1 MSNKAKIGTLTPE
14 QVKKRIKLIKRKH
27 KLYVR
32 SSDLSVRRLDKISQ
46 DLYDLVIVEFL
57 KGDGEKRYSMLNAD
71 VKHWGDYKP
80 IQMTLEKK
88 FHQQLFSLNK
98 ALGNLKGASITVSY
112 NGSWKPL
119 ARLKLTREEE
129 PLEASERDLL

>member
-1 MSNKAKIGTLTPE
+1 MSNKAKIGTLTQE

-32 SSDLSVRRLDKISQ
+32 ASDLSIRRLDKISQ
-46 DLYDLVIVEFL
+46 DLYDLVIIEFL
-57 KGDGEKRYSMLNAD
+57 KGDGEKRYGMLNAD

-80 IQMTLEKK
+80 IQMTLRKK
-88 FHQQLFSLNK
+88 FHQQLFTLNK
-98 ALGNLKGASITVSY
+98 ALGNFQYDSVVVSY

-129 PLEASERDLL
+129 G